1 MNGKTKS
8 DEFVLWFDELRKTDT
23 PLVGGKNSSLGEMIS
38 RTNVP
43 VPHGFAI
50 TSKAY
55 WYFIKTSNLDQII
68 RKNLT
73 NLDTH
78 NMSMLR
84 KAGRNIRSAIIR
96 AKMPE
101 DLEKMI
107 MSHYK
112 KMSKNSG
119 KNELYVAVRSSA
131 TAEDLP
137 DASFAGQQDT
147 YLNVTEKSIL
157 KAVKYCIA
165 SLFTDRAISYRVDK
179 KFNHFEVALS
189 VGIQEMVN
197 SRVAGVM
204 FSIDPD
210 TGFKN
215 NVVIEGAYG
224 LGENVVQGKVT
235 PDEFHVFKPKKSII
249 MKKLGTKEKMLI
261 RTKNG
266 NKNVNVD
273 NHLRKRFVLSEKDV
287 IQLAEYAIKIEKHY
301 GRPMDIE
308 WAKGDNHKLYI
319 LQARPETVHSS
330 GTGSVLKKYVLLEEG
345 KPLVKGQSIGR
356 KIGQGKVNIIKDVNK
371 IEKFKPGEVLVTGM
385 TDPSWEPIM
394 KIASAIVTDKGGL
407 TCHAAIVSRELGIP
421 CIIGSGNA
429 TRILKNKQA
438 VTIDCTKK
446 EGVVKEGI
454 LKYKLKGVKLDN
466 LKETKTKV
474 FVNAGIPEEALEA
487 SHLPVDGI
495 GLAREEFVTSS
506 FIGEHPLHMIE
517 EHREDEYIKKLS
529 EGVASIAAPFY
540 PRPVILRL
548 ADFKTN
554 EYASLKGGAKFE
566 PLERNPMIGWRGAS
580 RYIDPKY
587 EPAFRLECRAI
598 KRVRDIM
605 GLTNLKV
612 MVPFCRT
619 INEAKKVLTIMKS
632 EGLERGGNDLEIY
645 MMAEIPSNVILADQF
660 SKYFDGFSIGSNDLT
675 QLTLGIDRDNEK
687 LLSEFDE
694 RNDAVKQLISSLIK
708 TAHKHKIHVGI
719 CGEAPSNYPEYVE
732 FLVKE
737 GIDSIS
743 VNVDA
748 AVKTKLM
755 IMNIEYSG
763 KKKKITKK
771 RDVRKKV
778 PKKKKSNKRKTRKK

>member
-1 MNGKTKS
+1 MNGKYKS
-8 DEFVLWFDELRKTDT
+8 ESFVLWFDELRKTDT

-38 RTNVP
+38 QTNVP

-50 TSKAY
+50 TSNAY
-55 WYFIKTSNLDQII
+55 WYFIRSCGLEEVI

-73 NLDTH
+73 GLDTH
-78 NMSMLR
+78 NMAMLR
-84 KAGRNIRSAIIR
+84 KVGKSIRSSIIR
-96 AKMPE
+96 AKIPE
-101 DLEKMI
+101 DLEKMV
-107 MSHYK
+107 MEHYK
-112 KMSKNSG
+112 EMCKKSG

-147 YLNVTEKSIL
+147 YLNITGRNIL

-179 KFNHFEVALS
+179 NFDHLKVALS

-204 FSIDPD
+204 FTIDPD

-215 NVVIEGAYG
+215 MIVIEGAYG

-249 MKKLGTKEKMLI
+249 MKKLGSKEKMLI
-261 RTKNG
+261 RTKKG
-266 NKNVNVD
+266 NKNVKVD
-273 NHLRKRFVLSEKDV
+273 EHLRKRFVLSESDV
-287 IQLAEYAIKIEKHY
+287 LHLAEYGMKIEKHY

-308 WAKGDNHKLYI
+308 WAKGDDHKLYI

-330 GTGSVLKKYVLLEEG
+330 GDSSILKKYILLEDG
-345 KPLVKGQSIGR
+345 KILVKGQSIGR
-356 KIGQGKVNIIKDVNK
+356 KIGQGKVNIIKDVKK
-371 IEKFKPGEVLVTGM
+371 IDKFKPGEVLVTGM

-394 KIASAIVTDKGGL
+394 KIASAIVTERGGL

-429 TRILKNKQA
+429 TKVLKTGQP
-438 VTIDCTKK
+438 VTVDCTRK
-446 EGVVKEGI
+446 EGFVKAGI
-454 LKYKLKGVKLDN
+454 LKYKLQGIKLDN
-466 LKETKTKV
+466 LRNTKTKV
-474 FVNAGIPEEALEA
+474 LVNAGIPEEALEA
-487 SHLPVDGI
+487 SCLPVDGI
-495 GLAREEFVTSS
+495 GLAREEFITSS
-506 FIGEHPLHMIE
+506 SIGEHPLHMIE
-517 EHREDEYIKKLS
+517 QHREDEYIKKLS
-529 EGVASIAAPFY
+529 EGIAGIAAPFY

-554 EYASLKGGAKFE
+554 EYASLEGGAKFE

-598 KRVRDIM
+598 KRVRDVM

-619 INEAKKVLTIMKS
+619 VNEAEKVLKIMKS
-632 EGLERGGNDLEIY
+632 EGLESGKNDLEVY

-660 SKYFDGFSIGSNDLT
+660 SKLFDGFSIGSNDLT

-694 RNDAVKQLISSLIK
+694 RNDAVKMLISNLIK
-708 TAHKHKIHVGI
+708 TAHKYKRHVGI

-737 GIDSIS
+737 GIDTIS

-755 IMNIEYSG
+755 VTKIELG
-763 KKKKITKK
+763 DKKKTKTK
-771 RDVRKKV
+771 A
-778 PKKKKSNKRKTRKK
+778 KKK

>member
-1 MNGKTKS
+1 MKGKDKS
-8 DEFVLWFDELRKTDT
+8 EKFILWFDELRKTDT

-38 RTNVP
+38 QTNVP
-43 VPHGFAI
+43 VPNGFAI
-50 TSKAY
+50 TSYAY
-55 WYFIKTSNLDQII
+55 WHFIRSCGLDEII
-68 RKNLT
+68 RRNLT
-73 NLDTH
+73 GLDTH
-78 NMSMLR
+78 NMNMLR
-84 KAGRNIRSAIIR
+84 KVGKIIR
-96 AKMPE
+96 FSIIKAKMPE
-101 DLEKMI
+101 DLEQMI
-107 MSHYK
+107 LEHYK
-112 KMSKNSG
+112 EMCKKRG
-119 KNELYVAVRSSA
+119 KNGLYVAVRSSA

-147 YLNVTEKSIL
+147 YLNITGKNIL
-157 KAVKYCIA
+157 KAVKHCIA

-179 KFNHFEVALS
+179 NFDHFKVALS
-189 VGIQEMVN
+189 VGVQEMVN

-204 FSIDPD
+204 FTIDPD

-215 NVVIEGAYG
+215 TVVIEGAYG

-235 PDEFHVFKPKKSII
+235 PDEFHIFKPKKSII
-249 MKKLGTKEKMLI
+249 MKKLGSKEKMLI
-261 RTKNG
+261 RTKKG

-273 NHLRKRFVLSEKDV
+273 KHLRDRYVLSESDV
-287 IQLAEYAIKIEKHY
+287 LQLADYGMKIEKHY

-308 WAKGDNHKLYI
+308 WAKGDDHKLYI

-330 GTGSVLKKYVLLEEG
+330 GDGSVLKKYILLEDG
-345 KPLVKGQSIGR
+345 KILVRGQSIGR
-356 KIGQGKVNIIKDVNK
+356 KIGQGKVNVIRDVKK
-371 IEKFKPGEVLVTGM
+371 IDKFKPGEVLVTGM

-394 KIASAIVTDKGGL
+394 KIASAIVTERGGL

-429 TRILKNKQA
+429 TKVLKKGQP
-438 VTIDCTKK
+438 VTVDCTKK
-446 EGVVKEGI
+446 EGTVRDGI
-454 LKYKLKGVKLDN
+454 LKYKLQGTRIDN
-466 LKETKTKV
+466 MKSTKTKV

-487 SHLPVDGI
+487 SYLPVDGI
-495 GLAREEFVTSS
+495 GLAREEFITSS

-517 EHREDEYIKKLS
+517 QHREDEYIKKLS
-529 EGVASIAAPFY
+529 EGIAGIAAPFY

-598 KRVRDIM
+598 KRVRDVM

-619 INEAKKVLTIMKS
+619 VNEAEKVLKIMKS
-632 EGLERGGNDLEIY
+632 EGLGRGKNDLEVY

-660 SKYFDGFSIGSNDLT
+660 SKLFDGFSIGSNDLT

-694 RNDAVKQLISSLIK
+694 RNDAVKMLISNLIK
-708 TAHKHKIHVGI
+708 TAHKYKRHVGI
-719 CGEAPSNYPEYVE
+719 CGEAPSNYSEYVE
-732 FLVKE
+732 FLIKE
-737 GIDSIS
+737 GIDTIS

-755 IMNIEYSG
+755 ITKIEFG
-763 KKKKITKK
+763 DKKKTKTKAKIKTSPKK
-771 RDVRKKV
+771 RA
-778 PKKKKSNKRKTRKK
+778 KKK